1 MKSQARWIANLLGG
15 AVGVCLSTY
24 IVYSL
29 QVEAAKQPTLQ
40 GEVQVR
46 PPELASPARTFG
58 LDVGKLARAF
68 GLPEPVVRRE
78 SAERSSQTPV
88 RSSLH
93 ASLVGTA
100 LAVPSSYSLCLL
112 TNGNDN
118 ETAVY
123 RIGDT
128 FMGARIHAIRKDRV
142 LVENQGSTEY
152 IDHDD
157 LTTIPSAA
165 TYRVIPEGNLQE
177 VEPLTPQG

>member
-1 MKSQARWIANLLGG
+1 
-15 AVGVCLSTY
+15 
-24 IVYSL
+24 VYSL

-46 PPELASPARTFG
+46 PPELAIPAPTHG
-58 LDVGKLARAF
+58 LDAGKLARAF
-68 GLPEPVVRRE
+68 GVPEPVVRRE
-78 SAERSSQTPV
+78 SAERSFQTQV

-112 TNGNDN
+112 RNGNDS

-128 FMGARIHAIRKDRV
+128 FMGARIYAIRKDRV
-142 LVENQGSTEY
+142 LIENQGRKEY

-157 LTTIPSAA
+157 LMTIPSAA